1 MADQL
6 NIVFMGTPEFAV
18 QSLDAIVQSKHKV
31 VGVIT
36 SADKPAGRGKKLRA
50 SAVKEYAVAHDLKLL
65 QPEKLKNEDFLNELQ
80 SLNADIFVVV
90 AFRMLPEVVWN
101 MPPLGTFNLHASL
114 LPQYRGAAPINYAI
128 INGETESGVTTF
140 FLDKEID
147 TGRIILQEK
156 CAIAKTDDVGDLH
169 DRLMEIG
176 SKLVVETLNLVSS
189 GNYKT
194 KDQLEKVT
202 DPIELKAAPK
212 IFKNNCRINF
222 DQDVETCY
230 NHIRGLSPFPGAFT
244 EIESPEGKSFLL
256 KIFKTEITDR
266 ISEAGAI
273 YTGEKNS
280 LEISCKNGSL
290 KILQL
295 QLQGK
300 KRMQTGDL
308 LRGFKIDNNWSVKR
322 IILT

>member
-1 MADQL
+1 MAEQL

-18 QSLDAIVQSKHKV
+18 QSLDAIVQSKHNV

-36 SADKPAGRGKKLRA
+36 SVDKPAGRGKKLKA
-50 SAVKEYAVAHDLKLL
+50 SAVKEYALANDLKLL
-65 QPEKLKNEDFLNELQ
+65 QPEKLKNEDFLAELK

-140 FLDKEID
+140 FLDKQID

-156 CAIAKTDDVGDLH
+156 CAISKTDDAGDLH

-176 SKLVVETLNLVSS
+176 SKLVVKTLNLVAR
-189 GNYKT
+189 GDYKT
-194 KDQLEKVT
+194 KEQLESTQNIK
-202 DPIELKAAPK
+202 ELKSAPK
-212 IFKNNCRINF
+212 IFKEDCRINF
-222 DQDVETCY
+222 EQDVETCY

-244 EIESPEGKSFLL
+244 ELISPEGKVFLL
-256 KIFKTEITDR
+256 KIFKTEITNR
-266 ISEAGAI
+266 IADVGSI
-273 YTGEKNS
+273 HSDEKDS

-290 KILQL
+290 KIHQL

-300 KRMQTGDL
+300 KRMQTADL
-308 LRGFKIDNNWSVKR
+308 LRGFTIDDNWSVKR